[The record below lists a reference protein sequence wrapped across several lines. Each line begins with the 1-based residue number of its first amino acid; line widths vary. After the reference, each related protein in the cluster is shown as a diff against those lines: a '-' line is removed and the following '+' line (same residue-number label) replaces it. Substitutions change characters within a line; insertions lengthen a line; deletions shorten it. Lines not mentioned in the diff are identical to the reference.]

1 MSLPPS
7 SSMNTN
13 ISASSAADPSTAAN
27 SDRTGGQP
35 ASQDP
40 SHRGD
45 GTAGTAAS
53 QNSVFTFYTGNKGNS
68 LLHSPALPYNQ
79 EVVWRDSLSDIWKYT
94 GNTIRFKNK
103 TAAEHEVVQAWRK
116 TCQVPLGEA
125 LQAFEAAMWKLHPGE
140 GKLRYALQNNL
151 KLAPWSEGEFQII
164 SADSEETNPKLW
176 DAWNAY
182 CYLTGAP
189 FDSIHNYYQQLPPDQ
204 PDQYNIWEM
213 KRQCCREV
221 CWKAREYLLDQVN
234 MIVPGT
240 LKWTP
245 IKGTRNYDVE
255 WTSEWNL
262 AGNTPRASVVPSLVA
277 DDDDAASVVTRGEDW
292 E

>member
-1 MSLPPS
+1 
-7 SSMNTN
+7 MNTN

-40 SHRGD
+40 SSRGD

-94 GNTIRFKNK
+94 GNTIRFKKK

-164 SADSEETNPKLW
+164 SADSEETNAKLW

-189 FDSIHNYYQQLPPDQ
+189 FDSVHIYQKVPSDQ
-204 PDQYNIWEM
+204 RHIWLM

-221 CWKAREYLLDQVN
+221 CWQAKIYLVHYVN
-234 MIVPGT
+234 GIAPST
-240 LKWTP
+240 LKWTAT
-245 IKGTRNYDVE
+245 KDDRNYHVE
-255 WTSEWNL
+255 
-262 AGNTPRASVVPSLVA
+262 
-277 DDDDAASVVTRGEDW
+277 
-292 E
+292 